1 MQVVHRSEYRFAEPV
16 RLSTHTLRLRPAD
29 RSPAPVEHDLEVPH
43 GVRAAWQRDA
53 LGEWTARIEVRGR
66 RTSLVLASRFTT
78 SVPTIDPL
86 DPREP
91 VEPGDRSP
99 RARSGLEDPKVV
111 PADRTGSAPEAF
123 RTAAE
128 LAGSVQARLR
138 HVEDHDQRVPTV
150 EEVLDRG
157 FASCRDSSMVLL
169 HECAAAGLAARF
181 VAGYLVRLAAHEDL
195 VPGPWPRVVPA
206 SEDSVAYHAWVEV
219 RVPELGWCGFDATTG
234 RPAGGGHVP
243 VASGQHPADTT
254 PVAGATEPTAVT
266 LTTTNEVRRA

>member
-29 RSPAPVEHDLEVPH
+29 RSPAPVEHVLEVPH

-53 LGEWTARIEVRGR
+53 LGEWTARLEVSGR
-66 RTSLVLASRFTT
+66 RTGLVLASRFTT
-78 SVPTIDPL
+78 SIPTIDPL
-86 DPREP
+86 
-91 VEPGDRSP
+91 EPGDRSL
-99 RARSGLEDPKVV
+99 RGGSGLEDPEVV
-111 PADRTGSAPEAF
+111 APDRPGSALDAF
-123 RTAAE
+123 RSAAE
-128 LAGSVQARLR
+128 IAGAVQSRLR
-138 HVEDHDQRVPTV
+138 HVDDHDPRVPTV

-169 HECAAAGLAARF
+169 HECAAAGLTARF
-181 VAGYLVRLAAHEDL
+181 VAGYLIRLTAHEDV

-206 SEDSVAYHAWVEV
+206 TEDSVAYHAWVEV

-254 PVAGATEPTAVT
+254 PVEGATEPTAVA
-266 LTTTNEVRRA
+266 LTTTHEVRRS